1 MTESPWLY
9 HTTLPILVGTPTDAH
24 QAGRLARALFR
35 RHGVVCTW
43 FGRRLSL
50 RLWLYTHRY
59 PVSLG
64 SLSDAMRVRALL
76 DFAAAPVRRGYLL
89 VLIPCSPKADAFLTR
104 CSDALGAA
112 YIRLAGNMDD
122 PLEDLPD
129 QAGRT
134 IELVPDSKG
143 KAAQT

>member
-1 MTESPWLY
+1 MESPWLY
-9 HTTLPILVGTPTDAH
+9 HTTLPVLVGTPADARK
-24 QAGRLARALFR
+24 AGRLARALFR
-35 RHGVVCTW
+35 RHGVICTW

-64 SLSDAMRVRALL
+64 PLNDAMRVRALL

-89 VLIPCSPKADAFLTR
+89 ALIPCSPEADAFLTR

-112 YIRLAGNMDD
+112 YVRLAGNTDD
-122 PLEDLPD
+122 PLKDLPVRAD
-129 QAGRT
+129 EAGKP
-134 IELVPDSKG
+134 VPDSKG
-143 KAAQT
+143 KAVQT